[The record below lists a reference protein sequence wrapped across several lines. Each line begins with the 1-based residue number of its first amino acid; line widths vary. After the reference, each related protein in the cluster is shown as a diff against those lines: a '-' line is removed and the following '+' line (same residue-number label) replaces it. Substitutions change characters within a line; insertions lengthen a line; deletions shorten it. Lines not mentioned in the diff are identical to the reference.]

1 MKVWIREAARLG
13 YLTKVK
19 VSQIYKWF
27 GLFILLTT
35 FSWNGK
41 ITGTVYFLLRSFL
54 NSSNINYLGMTRTL
68 SKSDTPLHSKQLFN
82 IHTSESCKMLRS
94 SECKSWNPSFIPRGS
109 FRKHV
114 TWSQHWHTKP
124 WHWWILRWQIW
135 GLWMFA

>member
-1 MKVWIREAARLG
+1 MKISPNLYGRMDGLMFSLVSRKFLAMCNITLYSVW
-13 YLTKVK
+13 
-19 VSQIYKWF
+19 
-27 GLFILLTT
+27 
-35 FSWNGK
+35 FSCDCVYCK
-41 ITGTVYFLLRSFL
+41 IENLSNIDEINPYTFL
-54 NSSNINYLGMTRTL
+54 NLTHLYIQSSYI
-68 SKSDTPLHSKQLFN
+68 FN
-82 IHTSESCKMLRS
+82 ILTSESCKMLRS